1 MTTAETITG
10 VVEARNERGIRVA
23 GEWRNVSRFKP
34 VELPAVGAQVELGLD
49 PKGYI
54 TTLAVLNQGDALM
67 PPVNGA
73 TSSRD
78 GTITRLAVL
87 KAAAN
92 FAAGRGDIKSSDV
105 LRIADSW
112 LQWVGRED

>member
-1 MTTAETITG
+1 MTTAETISG

-23 GEWRNVSRFKP
+23 GEWRNLSKFRP
-34 VELPAVGAQVELGLD
+34 LELPAVGAEVTLGLD
-49 PKGYI
+49 PKGFI
-54 TTLAVLNQGDALM
+54 TTLEVNDQGVGLM

-73 TSSRD
+73 APARER
-78 GTITRLAVL
+78 TIARLTVL
-87 KAAAN
+87 KAAAT